1 MTKHDLMSTVFLPL
15 MKNSVDKA
23 TRIEQVIR
31 ISKEIDVKEEQ
42 LQIQAMLN
50 MLAEKFVKEQSRLSK
65 IKEMLNMTKI
75 GEMIREDKAIEIARK
90 ALREGADVAFIAKI
104 TDLDE
109 NAILSIQ
116 KELEEEKKSQ
126 AS

>member
-1 MTKHDLMSTVFLPL
+1 

-104 TDLDE
+104 TDLGE